1 MSLLRKITSLLLALI
16 LEGIILMRT
25 CKISTI
31 ITKAALLADR
41 F

>member
-1 MSLLRKITSLLLALI
+1 MSLLKKIILLLLALI

-25 CKISTI
+25 CKIPTI